1 MKGEALL
8 ATWQELKR
16 WKVEEVAKSRAE
28 RMSVLGFGIA
38 VSASPKPRPKFP
50 ETMFDSNGPR

>member
-38 VSASPKPRPKFP
+38 FSSQATPVLMKPPGNM
-50 ETMFDSNGPR
+50 TS